1 MVSPFLAAVSA
12 RMPGPGGAS
21 VAAMTAACGMSLGV
35 MVSELFLNDDQQAS
49 KKQAFQQ
56 ARKVLARLRDNLHA
70 AVREDAQAYAGVL
83 EANKRSKL
91 DPDRAAAI
99 QQAMAL
105 AIAVPLA
112 IIEWTVE
119 GREALRQLIPSASEH
134 LATDLKVGS
143 LLAQA
148 AGYAAILVVRT
159 NLESLKGD
167 PRIPELLNNLAS
179 FEEQLNKS

>member
-1 MVSPFLAAVSA
+1 
-12 RMPGPGGAS
+12 
-21 VAAMTAACGMSLGV
+21 
-35 MVSELFLNDDQQAS
+35 
-49 KKQAFQQ
+49 
-56 ARKVLARLRDNLHA
+56 
-70 AVREDAQAYAGVL
+70 VRENAQAYTGVL